1 MSREQSDVILQ
12 HPSIVGISRR
22 RRLYAT
28 ITLAAAILVIL
39 LICLS
44 TSVTE
49 FRAVQSL
56 TISHRHS
63 VGTVGGKSFEQT
75 REQILQVVRN
85 ATSEQ
90 QLKRVVTE
98 WTNRLNLTQTSGML
112 DPEQV
117 DYEKLRARL
126 TFAIEQDPS
135 LEQIT
140 LHLGYTGR
148 GNQTERA
155 FLSLFTESVSN
166 ELALLGTP
174 SKEMIG
180 GLRRRVEQAA
190 AAEQLVRSQFA
201 ELRQQLAEVEIS
213 VGQLKGYPWEQ
224 LTRTSPEPQRE
235 TEWVD
240 PRVSAEESKV
250 RELSQQRAAL
260 LQQYPE
266 AHPEVLAVRRDLEQ
280 AQLKILDLQEN
291 GPKRISNQF
300 VQASFPKA
308 SSEKLNL
315 EGLEQLKST
324 ITAINTPALSKQL
337 DSLQRD
343 LDAAIGELRESNLAL
358 CNALDAALD
367 TEPSF
372 AVGAAGKR
380 VTATG
385 SLNRTTLLWATL
397 AAVLLGGVICSR
409 FDVWSFDRGFESSK
423 AAAESLAVPVFPW
436 GNEAEVAPKRPE
448 VTASSRIL
456 KLSEILLFTT
466 LLVVA
471 GMVLIDPEYRQA
483 VLENPL
489 HAFARLLWM
498 WKS

>member
-1 MSREQSDVILQ
+1 MSREQTDVILQ

-28 ITLAAAILVIL
+28 MILAAAILIIL
-39 LICLS
+39 LVCLS

-56 TISHRHS
+56 TVNHRHV
-63 VGTVGGKSFEQT
+63 VGAGAGKSFEQT

-90 QLKRVVTE
+90 QLKRVVVE
-98 WTNRLNLTQTSGML
+98 WTNRLNLTQTTGML

-126 TFAIEQDPS
+126 TFAIEQDPN

-155 FLSLFTESVSN
+155 FLGLFTESVAN
-166 ELALLGTP
+166 ELALLGKP
-174 SKEMIG
+174 SKEMVS

-190 AAEQLVRSQFA
+190 AAEQIVRGQLA
-201 ELRQQLAEVEIS
+201 ELKQQLAEVEIS
-213 VGQLKGYPWEQ
+213 VGQLKKYPWEQ
-224 LTRTSPEPQRE
+224 ITRANAAPQPA

-240 PRVSAEESKV
+240 PRMTAEEAKV
-250 RELSQQRAAL
+250 RELSQQREAL

-266 AHPEVLAVRRDLEQ
+266 SHPEVLAVRRELEQ
-280 AQLKILDLQEN
+280 TQLKILELQEN

-308 SSEKLNL
+308 NTEKLNL

-324 ITAINTPALSKQL
+324 ISAIHTPVLATQL
-337 DSLQRD
+337 ENLQRD

-358 CNALDAALD
+358 CDALDA
-367 TEPSF
+367 EPTF
-372 AVGAAGKR
+372 EVGSAGKR

-385 SLNRTTLLWATL
+385 SINRTTLLWATL
-397 AAVLLGGVICSR
+397 AAIVLGGVISSR
-409 FDVWSFDRGFESSK
+409 VDVWSFDRGFESSN
-423 AAAESLAVPVFPW
+423 AAAESLAVPIFTW
-436 GNEAEVAPKRPE
+436 GNEAEVPPKRPE
-448 VTASSRIL
+448 MTASSRIL

>member
-1 MSREQSDVILQ
+1 MSREQSDLILQ

-28 ITLAAAILVIL
+28 IILAAAILIIL
-39 LICLS
+39 LVCLS

-56 TISHRHS
+56 TISPRHS
-63 VGTVGGKSFEQT
+63 VGTVAGKSFEHT

-90 QLKRVVTE
+90 QLKRVVIE
-98 WTNRLNLTQTSGML
+98 WTNRLNLTQTTGML

-126 TFAIEQDPS
+126 TFAIDQDPS
-135 LEQIT
+135 LEQVT

-155 FLSLFTESVSN
+155 FLSLFTESVSK

-174 SKEMIG
+174 NKEMIG
-180 GLRRRVEQAA
+180 GLRSRVEQAA
-190 AAEQLVRSQFA
+190 AAEQLIRNQFA
-201 ELRQQLAEVEIS
+201 ELKQQLAEIEIS

-235 TEWVD
+235 TEFVD
-240 PRVSAEESKV
+240 PRIAAEESKV
-250 RELSQQRAAL
+250 RELSQHREAL

-266 AHPEVLAVRRDLEQ
+266 SHPEVLAVRRDLEQ
-280 AQLKILDLQEN
+280 AQLKILELQEN
-291 GPKRISNQF
+291 GPRRISNQF

-315 EGLEQLKST
+315 EGIEQLKSS
-324 ITAINTPALSKQL
+324 ITAINTPVLAKQL
-337 DSLQRD
+337 DGLQRD

-358 CNALDAALD
+358 CNALDA
-367 TEPSF
+367 EPTF

-409 FDVWSFDRGFESSK
+409 FDVWSFDRGFESSN
-423 AAAESLAVPVFPW
+423 AAAESLAVPVFTC

-448 VTASSRIL
+448 MTASSRIL

>member
-12 HPSIVGISRR
+12 HPSIVGLSRR

-28 ITLAAAILVIL
+28 LILAAAILIIL
-39 LICLS
+39 LVCLS

-56 TISHRHS
+56 EISHRQT
-63 VGTVGGKSFEQT
+63 GGELAGKSVEQT

-90 QLKRVVTE
+90 QLKRVVIE
-98 WTNRLNLTQTSGML
+98 WTNRLNLAQTTGML

-126 TFAIEQDPS
+126 TFAIEQVPNQD
-135 LEQIT
+135 QIT

-155 FLSLFTESVSN
+155 FLGLFAESVSE
-166 ELALLGTP
+166 ELALIGKP
-174 SKEMIG
+174 SKELVNS
-180 GLRRRVEQAA
+180 LRAKAEQAS
-190 AAEQLVRSQFA
+190 AAEQSVRGQIA
-201 ELRQQLAEVEIS
+201 ELKQQLTEIEIS
-213 VGQLKGYPWEQ
+213 VRQLKEYPWNQ
-224 LTRTSPEPQRE
+224 ITRSSPEPEAE

-240 PRVSAEESKV
+240 PRISAEETRV
-250 RELSQQRAAL
+250 RDLAQQREAL

-266 AHPEVLAVRRDLEQ
+266 SHPEVLAVRRELEQ
-280 AQLKILDLQEN
+280 ARLKILELQEN

-300 VQASFPKA
+300 VQASFPKP
-308 SSEKLNL
+308 SSESVSF
-315 EGLEQLKST
+315 EGLEELKATISGIEAAPLAKQLEQLQYNLA
-324 ITAINTPALSKQL
+324 TAIS
-337 DSLQRD
+337 
-343 LDAAIGELRESNLAL
+343 ELRESNLAL
-358 CNALDAALD
+358 CNAMDA
-367 TEPSF
+367 EPTF
-372 AVGAAGKR
+372 EVGISGKL

-397 AAVLLGGVICSR
+397 AAIFLGSVISSR
-409 FDVWSFDRGFESSK
+409 FDVWSFDRGFESSN
-423 AAAESLAVPVFPW
+423 AAAESLAVPVFTW
-436 GNEAEVAPKRPE
+436 GNEAQVAPKRPE
-448 VTASSRIL
+448 MTASSRIL